1 MINIKDKHLARAY
14 PECFELKLIPLNKR
28 LVLN

>member
-1 MINIKDKHLARAY
+1 VIKIQGKHLARAY